1 MSVNDLHVGDKIWCS
16 GADGAI
22 KIKNRLAKKG
32 YQTDFIFDHDNDR
45 IGLEITE
52 IINGITTIAD
62 GLKAQMERH

>member
-16 GADGAI
+16 GADEAI
-22 KIKNRLAKKG
+22 KIINRLAKKG

-52 IINGITTIAD
+52 I
-62 GLKAQMERH
+62 E

>member
-1 MSVNDLHVGDKIWCS
+1 MIYMLVIRFGVPVQTEQSKIM
-16 GADGAI
+16 
-22 KIKNRLAKKG
+22 NRLAKKG